1 MRKDDLNK
9 DSDKNKTDKN
19 GKLSKD
25 KTKEDILNGKSE
37 MDEMEMMK
45 LLGLPISGFDSS
57 KGKPGDDAS
66 KMSGARIKSRRQYRQ
81 YMNRRGGFN
90 RPLSKS
96 Y

>member
-1 MRKDDLNK
+1 MKRDAEE
-9 DSDKNKTDKN
+9 N
-19 GKLSKD
+19 GKSSKD
-25 KTKEDILNGKSE
+25 ETKEDVLNGKNE
-37 MDEMEMMK
+37 MHEMEMMK
-45 LLGLPISGFDSS
+45 LLGSSISSFDSS